1 MKTLQELLRAR
12 IASDARAHIGALDE
26 KNGEVRISFPAIGD
40 SPRLVIAVV
49 GSHIRVVEPEIE
61 GDAIVLDADPTTF
74 PERIN
79 PDDHSRDELVD
90 MASVRAVEVKTNAT
104 KPEIA
109 AALNKAAGF
118 EG

>member
-26 KNGEVRISFPAIGD
+26 KNGEVRISFGAIGD

-49 GSHIRVVEPEIE
+49 GNHIRVVEPEVG
-61 GDAIVLDADPTTF
+61 GDEIILDADPKTF
-74 PERIN
+74 PARVN
-79 PDDHSRDELVD
+79 PDDHTRDELVD
-90 MASVRAVEVKTNAT
+90 MAETARLEIKTNAT